1 MESSRD
7 SDLPVQRPLSLAYA
21 LDERPPPAVLAGM
34 AVQHLIILSG
44 YLVLPMLV
52 ISATG
57 VKGDAAVDYV
67 RMSLV
72 VTGVS
77 TLLQCLTRGPVGSG
91 YGVPHLPAPFFSAPP
106 LSRPK
111 PAAST

>member
-1 MESSRD
+1 
-7 SDLPVQRPLSLAYA
+7 
-21 LDERPPPAVLAGM
+21 
-34 AVQHLIILSG
+34 
-44 YLVLPMLV
+44 MLV

-77 TLLQCLTRGPVGSG
+77 TLLQCLTRGTVGSR
-91 YGVPHLPAPFFSAPP
+91 YPRVPHLPAPIFSAPP
-106 LSRPK
+106 FSRPK
-111 PAAST
+111 PAAWT